1 MVVVSV
7 LMGSLLMACS
17 TMTKAERE
25 AKEAEQA
32 KMVKEALDKR
42 HYKIDINMMY
52 ARRFG
57 SKNVTS
63 NWSYKIDI
71 NMMYAR
77 RFGSK
82 NVTSNWSLE
91 VKGDT
96 LVSYLPYIGVA
107 YEASFGSNSG
117 LNFTAPISN
126 YEDEGFK
133 KGKRMIRLKVKNEDD
148 LLDYQLEVMD
158 NGSTSIDVMS
168 RKREGI
174 SYSGQM
180 DLE

>member
-32 KMVKEALDKR
+32 RMVKEALDKR

-63 NWSYKIDI
+63 NWS
-71 NMMYAR
+71 
-77 RFGSK
+77 
-82 NVTSNWSLE
+82 LE

-96 LVSYLPYIGVA
+96 LESYLPHVGVA
-107 YEASFGSNSG
+107 YEASFGSNS
-117 LNFTAPISN
+117 
-126 YEDEGFK
+126 
-133 KGKRMIRLKVKNEDD
+133 
-148 LLDYQLEVMD
+148 
-158 NGSTSIDVMS
+158 
-168 RKREGI
+168 
-174 SYSGQM
+174 
-180 DLE
+180 

>member
-1 MVVVSV
+1 M
-7 LMGSLLMACS
+7 
-17 TMTKAERE
+17 
-25 AKEAEQA
+25 
-32 KMVKEALDKR
+32 
-42 HYKIDINMMY
+42 
-52 ARRFG
+52 
-57 SKNVTS
+57 
-63 NWSYKIDI
+63 
-71 NMMYAR
+71 
-77 RFGSK
+77 
-82 NVTSNWSLE
+82 
-91 VKGDT
+91 
-96 LVSYLPYIGVA
+96 PYIGVA

-158 NGSTSIDVMS
+158 NGSTAIDVMS

-180 DLE
+180 DVER

>member
-1 MVVVSV
+1 MLKQKIMVVVSV

-42 HYKIDINMMY
+42 H
-52 ARRFG
+52 
-57 SKNVTS
+57 
-63 NWSYKIDI
+63 YKIDI

-126 YEDEGFK
+126 YEDEGFRK
-133 KGKRMIRLKVKNEDD
+133 DCIIVLSLLTARIRRNSSV
-148 LLDYQLEVMD
+148 YC
-158 NGSTSIDVMS
+158 SIQNITDTVS
-168 RKREGI
+168 
-174 SYSGQM
+174 SNA
-180 DLE
+180 

>member
-32 KMVKEALDKR
+32 RMVKEALDKR
-42 HYKIDINMMY
+42 HYKIDINM
-52 ARRFG
+52 
-57 SKNVTS
+57 
-63 NWSYKIDI
+63 
-71 NMMYAR
+71 

-126 YEDEGFK
+126 YEDDGFK

-158 NGSTSIDVMS
+158 NGNTSIDVMS

>member
-1 MVVVSV
+1 MLKQKIMVVVSV

-63 NWSYKIDI
+63 
-71 NMMYAR
+71 
-77 RFGSK
+77 GSK

-158 NGSTSIDVMS
+158 NGNTSIDVMS

-180 DLE
+180 DLER

>member
-1 MVVVSV
+1 MLKQKIQVVVCV
-7 LMGSLLMACS
+7 LMGSILMACS

-32 KMVKEALDKR
+32 KMVSEALDKR
-42 HYKIDINMMY
+42 HYKIDINTMY

-57 SKNVTS
+57 AKNV
-63 NWSYKIDI
+63 
-71 NMMYAR
+71 A
-77 RFGSK
+77 
-82 NVTSNWSLE
+82 SNWSLE

-96 LVSYLPYIGVA
+96 LVSYLPYVGVA
-107 YEASFGSNSG
+107 YEASFSSNSG

-126 YEDEGFK
+126 YEDEGFR
-133 KGKRMIRLKVKNEDD
+133 KGKRMIRLRVKNEDD

-158 NGSTSIDVMS
+158 NGNTSIDVMS

>member
-17 TMTKAERE
+17 TMTKAERK
-25 AKEAEQA
+25 AKEAGQA
-32 KMVKEALDKR
+32 KLVNEALDKR
-42 HYKIDINMMY
+42 NYKIDINMMY

-57 SKNVTS
+57 AKNVTS
-63 NWSYKIDI
+63 D
-71 NMMYAR
+71 
-77 RFGSK
+77 
-82 NVTSNWSLE
+82 WSLE

-96 LVSYLPYIGVA
+96 LVSYLPYVGVA

-117 LNFTAPISN
+117 LNFKAPISA
-126 YEDEGFK
+126 YEDGGFS
-133 KGKRMIRLKVKNEDD
+133 KGKRIIHVRVKNEDD

-180 DLE
+180 DIW

>member
-1 MVVVSV
+1 MLKQKIMVVVSV

-25 AKEAEQA
+25 AKKAEQA
-32 KMVKEALDKR
+32 RMVKEALDKR
-42 HYKIDINMMY
+42 H
-52 ARRFG
+52 
-57 SKNVTS
+57 
-63 NWSYKIDI
+63 YKIDI

-117 LNFTAPISN
+117 LNFTVPISN

-133 KGKRMIRLKVKNEDD
+133 KGKRMIRLRVKNEDD

-158 NGSTSIDVMS
+158 NGNTSIDVMS

-180 DLE
+180 DVDL